1 MSKNNG
7 KGMQKNT
14 PQEKK
19 SGQPEPLS
27 GSHKVKNRQHSRQKH
42 NSSHDM

>member
-1 MSKNNG
+1 MSKNDG
-7 KGMQKNT
+7 KGMQKN
-14 PQEKK
+14 QEKK